1 MSELGGFERRW
12 ANRRATGDPAVAP
25 PSPTELP
32 TAAMQ
37 LLSDYEDAIYASA
50 RHALKPADTNRWDE
64 NAHMVEAVRLHGD
77 VRRLRMEVHSLIETQ
92 AHSED

>member
-1 MSELGGFERRW
+1 MTDVGRFERRW
-12 ANRRATGDPAVAP
+12 ANRRATGNPGVAIPPA
-25 PSPTELP
+25 TELP

-50 RHALKPADTNRWDE
+50 RHALRPPDAPRWDE

-77 VRRLRMEVHSLIETQ
+77 VRRFRMEVHSLLET
-92 AHSED
+92 HTSNKD